1 MPHACSESRDSGYRR
16 GLKAEENEASMS
28 LLLFIPTPILALAAE
43 LGAFVDRGYALKV
56 ESKN

>member
-1 MPHACSESRDSGYRR
+1 MPHACSESRGSGYRR
-16 GLKAEENEASMS
+16 GLKAQEEEEEASMS

-56 ESKN
+56 ES